1 MSKTA
6 TTKKSLSLLEDSS
19 YQDIHCAGHGQDENS
34 VKQCDQVLVVGEGGG
49 EEAVE
54 GDAAEVGD
62 CNGEEAENHN
72 LHPSPFF

>member
-1 MSKTA
+1 MF
-6 TTKKSLSLLEDSS
+6 LLEESPHH
-19 YQDIHCAGHGQDENS
+19 DIHSAGQGQDENRIKGS
-34 VKQCDQVLVVGEGGG
+34 DQVFLVGQDGG

-54 GDAAEVGD
+54 GDAAGVGD

>member
-1 MSKTA
+1 MF
-6 TTKKSLSLLEDSS
+6 LLEESPHH
-19 YQDIHCAGHGQDENS
+19 DIHCAGEGQDQNCI
-34 VKQCDQVLVVGEGGG
+34 KRRDQILLVGKGGG

-72 LHPSPFF
+72 LLPNPFF